1 MDGSGQPTT
10 MAARVVVTR
19 DSAILTEVELAKPVT
34 VVGRHPPCDIVI
46 DRPAI
51 SGRHLLLR
59 VVERSV
65 YVEDLASTN
74 GTRVNG
80 IVVDNQVVHHLD
92 LIEVGKHKLH
102 FFEDALLAKG
112 VSNLENT
119 VLTDFERT
127 MIAAHVPEP
136 AAGPAAKRGGEDLSR
151 TMVLQRDPA
160 IRFGAPQEVVRTGE
174 ADAAPGFALPITDR
188 QRRRKAIAPDPA
200 STMIVAAA
208 GA

>member
-10 MAARVVVTR
+10 MAARVVVSR
-19 DSAILTEVELAKPVT
+19 DSAIVSEVELTKPVT
-34 VVGRHPPCDIVI
+34 VVGRHPACNIVI
-46 DRPAI
+46 DHPAI

-59 VVERSV
+59 VVERTV

-80 IVVDNQVVHHLD
+80 IVVDNQVLHQLD
-92 LIEVGKHKLH
+92 VIEVGKHKLL

-160 IRFGAPQEVVRTGE
+160 IRFGAAQEVGRTGE
-174 ADAAPGFALPITDR
+174 ADAAPGFPLRVTHG
-188 QRRRKAIAPDPA
+188 QRRGQLTALDPPTPMRA
-200 STMIVAAA
+200 VA